1 MCGLLILALPA
12 PPINPGR
19 DDKMTSIS
27 ERFLKYCRID
37 TQSDESS
44 TTYPSTEKQF
54 DLARLLAEELLALGL
69 KDAHVDENCYVMA
82 TLPANQ
88 VHTKPVIGFIA
99 HMDTSPDLSGTD
111 VNPQVWKNYDGGE
124 IVLNK
129 EKNIILSPK
138 VFPELSR
145 YAGQTLITTDGNTL
159 LGADDKAG
167 VATIMSAMEYL
178 VNHPEIK
185 HGTIKIGFTPD
196 EEIGRGVDRFD
207 VAKFGADFAYTLDGG
222 ELGELE
228 YNTFNA
234 ASAKVTIQGKIVH
247 PGYAKNIMKNAILIG
262 MELQSM
268 LPENERP
275 AYTSGWEGFYHLMDM
290 RGGVDQTSMTY
301 IIRDHERPKFE
312 HMKELFQGAVAFLNE
327 KYGAGTISAEITDS
341 YYNLREKIEPVFH
354 IVETAEKAIKEVG
367 LNPRIVPV
375 RGGTDGSRL
384 SYMGLPTP
392 NLFTGAHNFHSR
404 YEYIPVE
411 SMEKSVEVVLKIIEM
426 YDSDLT

>member
-1 MCGLLILALPA
+1 
-12 PPINPGR
+12 
-19 DDKMTSIS
+19 MTSVAD
-27 ERFLKYCRID
+27 RFIKYTRID
-37 TQSDESS
+37 TQSDDNSS
-44 TTYPSTEKQF
+44 TYPSTAKQF
-54 DLARLLAEELLALGL
+54 DLARVLVDELLALGL
-69 KDAHVDENCYVMA
+69 KDAYVDENCYVMA

-88 VHTKPVIGFIA
+88 DGKAPVIGFIA
-99 HMDTSPDLSGTD
+99 HMDTSPDLSGTG
-111 VNPQVWKNYDGGE
+111 VNPQVWKNYDGAE
-124 IVLNK
+124 IILNQ
-129 EKNIILSPK
+129 EKNILLSPK

-145 YAGQTLITTDGNTL
+145 YKGQTLITTDGNTL

-167 VATIMSAMEYL
+167 VATIMAAVEYNI
-178 VNHPEIK
+178 NHPEFK

-207 VAKFGADFAYTLDGG
+207 VEKFGADFAYTLDGG

-262 MELQSM
+262 MELQAM

-290 RGGVDQTSMTY
+290 RGGVDQTTMTY
-301 IIRDHERPKFE
+301 IIRDHERAKFE
-312 HMKELFQGAVAFLNE
+312 RMKTLFQEAIAYLNQ
-327 KYGAGTISAEITDS
+327 KYGEGTISAEITDS

-354 IVETAEKAIKEVG
+354 IVETAEKAIKAVG
-367 LNPRIVPV
+367 LTPRIVPV

-384 SYMGLPTP
+384 SFMGLPTP

-404 YEYIPVE
+404 YEFIPVE

-426 YDSDLT
+426 YAKSQA

>member
-1 MCGLLILALPA
+1 
-12 PPINPGR
+12 
-19 DDKMTSIS
+19 MTSVS
-27 ERFLKYCRID
+27 DRFLKYTRID
-37 TQSDESS
+37 TQSDEASP
-44 TTYPSTEKQF
+44 TYPSTAKQF
-54 DLARLLAEELLALGL
+54 DLARVLVDELLALGL

-88 VHTKPVIGFIA
+88 GGIVPVIGFIA
-99 HMDTSPDLSGTD
+99 HMDTSPDMSGTG
-111 VNPQVWKNYDGGE
+111 VNPKVWEHYDGGE
-124 IVLNK
+124 IILNK
-129 EKNIILSPK
+129 DKNVILNPRT
-138 VFPELSR
+138 FPELSR
-145 YAGQTLITTDGNTL
+145 YKGQTLITSDGNTL

-167 VATIMSAMEYL
+167 AAIIMSAVEYL

-185 HGTIKIGFTPD
+185 HGMIKIGFTPD

-207 VAKFGADFAYTLDGG
+207 VEKFGAEFAYTLDGG

-262 MELQSM
+262 MELQAM
-268 LPENERP
+268 LPEHERP

-290 RGGVDQTSMTY
+290 RGGVDQTTMTY
-301 IIRDHERPKFE
+301 LIRDYERPKFE
-312 HMKELFQGAVAFLNE
+312 HMKTLFEKVSDYLNE
-327 KYGAGTISAEITDS
+327 KYGEGTVSVEITDS

-354 IVETAEKAIKEVG
+354 IVETAEKAIREVG
-367 LNPRIVPV
+367 LTPRIVPV

-384 SYMGLPTP
+384 SFMGLPTP
-392 NLFTGAHNFHSR
+392 NLFTGGHNFHSR

-411 SMEKSVEVVLKIIEM
+411 SLEKSVQVVLKIIEM
-426 YDSDLT
+426 YAQNQG

>member
-1 MCGLLILALPA
+1 
-12 PPINPGR
+12 
-19 DDKMTSIS
+19 MTSVS
-27 ERFLKYCRID
+27 DRFLKYTRID
-37 TQSDESS
+37 TQSDEASP
-44 TTYPSTEKQF
+44 TYPSTAKQF
-54 DLARLLAEELLALGL
+54 DLARVLVDELLALGL

-88 VHTKPVIGFIA
+88 GGIVPVIGFIA
-99 HMDTSPDLSGTD
+99 HMDTSPDMSGTG
-111 VNPQVWKNYDGGE
+111 VNPKVWEHYDGGE
-124 IVLNK
+124 IILNK
-129 EKNIILSPK
+129 DKNVILNPRA
-138 VFPELSR
+138 FPELSR
-145 YAGQTLITTDGNTL
+145 YKGQTLITSDGNTL

-167 VATIMSAMEYL
+167 AAIIMSAVEYL

-185 HGTIKIGFTPD
+185 HGMIKIGFTPD

-207 VAKFGADFAYTLDGG
+207 VEKFGAEFAYTLDGG

-262 MELQSM
+262 MELQAM
-268 LPENERP
+268 LPEHERP

-290 RGGVDQTSMTY
+290 RGGVDQTTMTY
-301 IIRDHERPKFE
+301 LIRDYERPKFE
-312 HMKELFQGAVAFLNE
+312 HMKTLFEKASDYLNE
-327 KYGAGTISAEITDS
+327 KYGEGTVSVEITDS

-354 IVETAEKAIKEVG
+354 IVETAEKAIREVG
-367 LNPRIVPV
+367 LTPRIVPV

-384 SYMGLPTP
+384 SFMGLPTP
-392 NLFTGAHNFHSR
+392 NLFTGGHNFHSR

-411 SMEKSVEVVLKIIEM
+411 SLEKSVQVVLKIIEM
-426 YDSDLT
+426 YAQNQG

>member
-1 MCGLLILALPA
+1 
-12 PPINPGR
+12 
-19 DDKMTSIS
+19 MTSVAD
-27 ERFLKYCRID
+27 RFIKYTRID
-37 TQSDESS
+37 TQSDENSS
-44 TTYPSTEKQF
+44 TYPSTAKQF
-54 DLARLLAEELLALGL
+54 DLARILVNELLALGF
-69 KDAHVDENCYVMA
+69 KDVHVDENCYVMA
-82 TLPANQ
+82 TLPSNQ
-88 VHTKPVIGFIA
+88 DGKAPVIGFIA
-99 HMDTSPDLSGTD
+99 HMDTSPDLSGTG
-111 VNPQVWKNYDGGE
+111 VNPQVWNNYDGGD

-129 EKNIILSPK
+129 EKNILLSPK
-138 VFPELSR
+138 VFPELGR
-145 YAGQTLITTDGNTL
+145 YKGQTLITTDGNTL

-167 VATIMSAMEYL
+167 VATIMAAVEYL

-207 VAKFGADFAYTLDGG
+207 VKKFGADFAYTLDGG

-234 ASAKVTIQGKIVH
+234 ATARVTIQGKIVH
-247 PGYAKNIMKNAILIG
+247 PGYAKNVMKNAILIG
-262 MELQSM
+262 MELQAM

-290 RGGVDQTSMTY
+290 RGGVDQTTMTY

-312 HMKELFQGAVAFLNE
+312 HMKTLFQDALGFLNQ
-327 KYGAGTISAEITDS
+327 KYGEGTVSAEITDS

-354 IVETAEKAIKEVG
+354 IVETAEKAIKAVG
-367 LNPRIVPV
+367 LTPRIVPV

-384 SYMGLPTP
+384 SFMGLPTP

-404 YEYIPVE
+404 YEFIPVE

-426 YDSDLT
+426 YAQG

>member
-1 MCGLLILALPA
+1 
-12 PPINPGR
+12 
-19 DDKMTSIS
+19 MTSVS
-27 ERFLKYCRID
+27 DRFLKYTRID
-37 TQSDESS
+37 TQSDEASP
-44 TTYPSTEKQF
+44 TYPSTAKQF
-54 DLARLLAEELLALGL
+54 DLARVLVDELLALSL

-88 VHTKPVIGFIA
+88 GGIVPVIGFIA
-99 HMDTSPDLSGTD
+99 HMDTSPDMSGTG
-111 VNPQVWKNYDGGE
+111 VNPKVWEHYDGGE
-124 IVLNK
+124 IILNK
-129 EKNIILSPK
+129 DKNVLLSPK
-138 VFPELSR
+138 AFPELSR
-145 YAGQTLITTDGNTL
+145 YKGQTLITSDGNTL

-167 VATIMSAMEYL
+167 AAIIMSAVEYL

-185 HGTIKIGFTPD
+185 HGMIKIGFTPD

-207 VAKFGADFAYTLDGG
+207 VEKFGAEFAYTLDGG

-262 MELQSM
+262 MELQAM
-268 LPENERP
+268 LPEHERP

-290 RGGVDQTSMTY
+290 RGGVDQTTMTY
-301 IIRDHERPKFE
+301 LIRDYERPKFE
-312 HMKELFQGAVAFLNE
+312 HMKTLFEKASDYLNE
-327 KYGAGTISAEITDS
+327 KYGEGTVSVEITDS

-354 IVETAEKAIKEVG
+354 IVETAEKAIREVG
-367 LNPRIVPV
+367 LTPRIVPV

-384 SYMGLPTP
+384 SFMGLPTP
-392 NLFTGAHNFHSR
+392 NLFTGGHNFHSR

-411 SMEKSVEVVLKIIEM
+411 SLEKSVQVVLKIIEM
-426 YDSDLT
+426 YAQNLG

>member
-1 MCGLLILALPA
+1 
-12 PPINPGR
+12 
-19 DDKMTSIS
+19 MTSVS
-27 ERFLKYCRID
+27 DRFLKYTRID
-37 TQSDESS
+37 TQSDEASP
-44 TTYPSTEKQF
+44 TYPSTAKQF
-54 DLARLLAEELLALGL
+54 DLARVLVDELLALGL

-88 VHTKPVIGFIA
+88 GGIVPVIGFIA
-99 HMDTSPDLSGTD
+99 HMDTSPDMSGTG
-111 VNPQVWKNYDGGE
+111 VNPKVWEHYDGGE
-124 IVLNK
+124 IILNK
-129 EKNIILSPK
+129 DKNVILSPRA
-138 VFPELSR
+138 FPELSR
-145 YAGQTLITTDGNTL
+145 YKGQTLITSDGNTL

-167 VATIMSAMEYL
+167 AAIIMSAVEYL

-185 HGTIKIGFTPD
+185 HGMIKIGFTPD

-207 VAKFGADFAYTLDGG
+207 VEKFGAEFAYTLDGG

-262 MELQSM
+262 MELQAM
-268 LPENERP
+268 LPEHERP

-290 RGGVDQTSMTY
+290 RGGVDQTTMTY
-301 IIRDHERPKFE
+301 LIRDYERPKFE
-312 HMKELFQGAVAFLNE
+312 HMKTLFEKASDYLNE
-327 KYGAGTISAEITDS
+327 KYGEGTVSVEITDS

-354 IVETAEKAIKEVG
+354 IVETAEKAIREVG
-367 LNPRIVPV
+367 LTPRIVPV

-384 SYMGLPTP
+384 SFMGLPTP
-392 NLFTGAHNFHSR
+392 NLFTGGHNFHSR

-411 SMEKSVEVVLKIIEM
+411 SLEKSVQVVLKIIEM
-426 YDSDLT
+426 YAQNQG

>member
-1 MCGLLILALPA
+1 
-12 PPINPGR
+12 
-19 DDKMTSIS
+19 MTSVAD
-27 ERFLKYCRID
+27 RFIKYTRID
-37 TQSDESS
+37 TQSDETSP
-44 TTYPSTEKQF
+44 TYPSTAKQF
-54 DLARLLAEELLALGL
+54 NLAKILVNELLELGL

-82 TLPANQ
+82 TLHSNQ
-88 VHTKPVIGFIA
+88 ESKTPVIGFIA
-99 HMDTSPDLSGTD
+99 HMDTSPDLSGTG
-111 VNPQVWKNYDGGE
+111 VSPQVWIDYDGEE
-124 IVLNK
+124 IILNK
-129 EKNIILSPK
+129 EKNIVLSPK
-138 VFPELSR
+138 AFPELVR
-145 YAGQTLITTDGNTL
+145 YKGQTLITTDGNTL

-167 VATIMSAMEYL
+167 VAAIMSAVEFL
-178 VNHPEIK
+178 VNHPEFK

-207 VAKFGADFAYTLDGG
+207 VEKYGADFAYTLDGG

-262 MELQSM
+262 MELQAM

-301 IIRDHERPKFE
+301 IIRDHERAKFE
-312 HMKELFQGAVAFLNE
+312 RMKTLFQEAITFLNQ
-327 KYGAGTISAEITDS
+327 KYGEGTISVEITDS

-354 IVETAEKAIKEVG
+354 IVETAEKAIRAVG
-367 LNPRIVPV
+367 LTPRIVPV

-384 SYMGLPTP
+384 SFMGLPTP

-404 YEYIPVE
+404 YEFIPIK
-411 SMEKSVEVVLKIIEM
+411 SMEKSVEVILKIIEM
-426 YDSDLT
+426 YAQNQGWVENKE

>member
-1 MCGLLILALPA
+1 
-12 PPINPGR
+12 
-19 DDKMTSIS
+19 MTKVAD
-27 ERFLKYCRID
+27 RFIKYTRID
-37 TQSDESS
+37 TQSDENSS
-44 TTYPSTEKQF
+44 TYPSTAKQF
-54 DLARLLAEELLALGL
+54 DLARILVNELLALGL
-69 KDAHVDENCYVMA
+69 KDVHVDDNCYVMA
-82 TLPANQ
+82 TLPSNQ
-88 VHTKPVIGFIA
+88 DGKAPVIGFIA
-99 HMDTSPDLSGTD
+99 HMDTSPDLSGTG
-111 VNPQVWKNYDGGE
+111 VNPQVWKNYDGDD

-129 EKNIILSPK
+129 EKNILLSPK
-138 VFPELSR
+138 VFPELGR
-145 YAGQTLITTDGNTL
+145 YKGQTLITTDGNTL

-167 VATIMSAMEYL
+167 VATIMAAVEYL
-178 VNHPEIK
+178 VNHPEFT

-207 VAKFGADFAYTLDGG
+207 VKKFGADFAYTLDGG

-234 ASAKVTIQGKIVH
+234 ATARVTIQGKIVH
-247 PGYAKNIMKNAILIG
+247 PGYAKNVMKNAILIG
-262 MELQSM
+262 MELQAM

-290 RGGVDQTSMTY
+290 RGGVDQTTMTY

-312 HMKELFQGAVAFLNE
+312 HMKTLFQDALAFLNQ
-327 KYGAGTISAEITDS
+327 KYGESTVTAEITDS

-354 IVETAEKAIKEVG
+354 IVETAEKAIKAVG
-367 LNPRIVPV
+367 LTPRIVPV

-384 SYMGLPTP
+384 SFMGLPTP

-404 YEYIPVE
+404 YEFIPVE

-426 YDSDLT
+426 YAQG